1 MNARRPKK
9 PKLIAVIDIGSNSV
23 RLVVYNGY
31 KRSPE
36 TIFNERVLCGLGASV
51 TNKGRMGKK
60 AMARATATLLR
71 FAHLCRDMEVDRI
84 EAVATSAVRDSKNG
98 PEFIRQIEAD
108 CGFKVKV
115 LSGDAEARLSALGVV
130 SAFPGASGVVGDLG
144 GGSLELI
151 AFDGEK
157 THEKISLAIGPVRLL
172 AKKETFTEDHV
183 RMVQE
188 ALAQASWLKK
198 YQGQPFYMVGGAWRA
213 ISHLRIIGTGWPLQ
227 ALHGYQM
234 TPGEAGEFAEA
245 ISRQKPDDLR
255 TIITLPG
262 RRAVTL
268 PLSAKILSEVIK
280 ILKPAKVLTS
290 AYGLREGLLYQSLA
304 PAVRAQDPLI
314 ELCRDF
320 GDHKARFENH
330 GDLLKD
336 WIEPLF
342 PGETKAAARIRE
354 ASCYLADISWNAH
367 ADFKAELAF
376 TRALVAPA
384 VALDHGERAVIALS
398 LYISYNGQPTDH
410 HVEQVV
416 KILSEEHARTAITI
430 GLALRLGHKLTGG
443 TGHPLTLTRLH
454 LTTGELKLVVPE
466 NEAAL
471 AGDSVRLRLEKLAS
485 HIGVRG
491 EIKISA

>member
-1 MNARRPKK
+1 
-9 PKLIAVIDIGSNSV
+9 
-23 RLVVYNGY
+23 
-31 KRSPE
+31 
-36 TIFNERVLCGLGASV
+36 
-51 TNKGRMGKK
+51 KK

-71 FAHLCRDMEVDRI
+71 FAHLCRDMAVDRI

-98 PEFIRQIEAD
+98 PEFIKRVEAD
-108 CGFKVKV
+108 CGFRVKV
-115 LSGDAEARLSALGVV
+115 LSGVAEARLSALGVA
-130 SAFPGASGVVGDLG
+130 SAFPGAAGVVGDLG
-144 GGSLELI
+144 GGSLELV

-157 THEKISLAIGPVRLL
+157 TREKISLAIGPVRLL
-172 AKKETFTEDHV
+172 ANQETFSEDHV
-183 RMVQE
+183 RVVRE
-188 ALAQASWLKK
+188 ALAQAPWLEK
-198 YQGQPFYMVGGAWRA
+198 YRGQPFYMVGGAWRA

-227 ALHGYQM
+227 TLHGYQM
-234 TPGEAGEFAEA
+234 TAREAGEFAEA
-245 ISRQKPDDLR
+245 ISRQKPEDLH

-268 PLSAKILSEVIK
+268 PLSAKILSEVLK
-280 ILKPAKVLTS
+280 ILKPATVLTS

-342 PGETKAAARIRE
+342 PGEKKAAARIRE

-367 ADFKAELAF
+367 ADFKADLAF

-398 LYISYNGQPTDH
+398 LYISYKGNPDDPAIRKVTG
-410 HVEQVV
+410 
-416 KILSEEHARTAITI
+416 ILSEKQFQTAITT
-430 GLALRLGHKLTGG
+430 GLALRLGQKLTGG

-454 LTTGELKLVVPE
+454 LKETELILEVPKE
-466 NEAAL
+466 EAAL
-471 AGDSVRLRLEKLAS
+471 VGESVQKELKKLAA
-485 HIGVRG
+485 HLGVQG
-491 EIKISA
+491 EIQIGA